1 MKKTDDN
8 NGIKEYLVPAGM
20 YSLAHTPMMEESG
33 RAHVGFKTRFV
44 GIDFWA
50 RSGICVSVVLSFTMY
65 LMIDSVQRSSSG
77 TELRSMGFS
86 IWGSRVKIW
95 LARSNVIRCYT
106 FFVLMYTV
114 AH

>member
-1 MKKTDDN
+1 
-8 NGIKEYLVPAGM
+8 M

-86 IWGSRVKIW
+86 IWGSRLKR
-95 LARSNVIRCYT
+95 LAQSNVICCYT
-106 FFVLMYTV
+106 FVVLMYTV
-114 AH
+114 TH

>member
-1 MKKTDDN
+1 
-8 NGIKEYLVPAGM
+8 
-20 YSLAHTPMMEESG
+20 MEESG

-86 IWGSRVKIW
+86 IWVGGAGSKIC
-95 LARSNVIRCYT
+95 LAKSYVINCHI
-106 FFVLMYTV
+106 FFVLNEYYNEYYSCTQ
-114 AH
+114 

>member
-1 MKKTDDN
+1 MKIVRCN
-8 NGIKEYLVPAGM
+8 LYIKVYLVPAGI

-33 RAHVGFKTRFV
+33 RAHVGFKTRLV

-86 IWGSRVKIW
+86 IWGIGFKIW
-95 LARSNVIRCYT
+95 PAQSNVIGRYT
-106 FFVLMYTV
+106 FVVLMYTV
-114 AH
+114 TQ